1 MPGEETCC
9 FLLEPKSRVRILDL
23 LFSSATLVG
32 RTTGSGV
39 AMVAVRSANDNGMFV
54 RNFCDGMV
62 VGDIL
67 V

>member
-1 MPGEETCC
+1 
-9 FLLEPKSRVRILDL
+9 LDL

-32 RTTGSGV
+32 RTTGRGV
-39 AMVAVRSANDNGMFV
+39 AIVAVRSANDNGMFV